1 MKVILARTAG
11 FCMGVKRALEV
22 VLKAINE
29 NQTEIY
35 TYGPL
40 IHNPQVLELLE
51 ERGIR
56 VLNQGEAASS
66 GLVVIRAH
74 GVPPQEREELENAGA
89 RIIDATCPRVAR
101 VQAIISR
108 WARQDFATLI
118 VGDADHPEVRGL
130 LGHTRGRG
138 YVVSSPEEIAAL
150 PELQNLIVVAQTTQ
164 SEKHFD
170 ALVQK
175 IKERFPHARVFNT
188 ICDATAS
195 RQAEVLELARQV
207 QALVV
212 VGGRNS
218 GNTQRLVEISR
229 ATGVPTYHVETE
241 QELDLEE
248 MSRYQVV
255 GVTAGASTPHWL
267 ISNVVNTLKHAWVF
281 RPGSLVN
288 YLYRFW
294 RFMLKSNL
302 FVALGAGCLS
312 YTSSLLQQVEPLWK
326 YFFVAFFY
334 VYAMHI
340 LNHFTDPAS
349 KLNDPVQSMF
359 YGRHRRFL
367 LISGA
372 LSAVLALGLG
382 LILGPVAFAFIVA
395 MSGLGLIYN
404 LKIIP
409 EKIAEATRIAKLK
422 EIPGSK
428 TLFTAVAWGVLAAL
442 IPVVCSERAL
452 SAATAIAFF
461 FVAGLIF
468 IRSGL
473 FEILAIEGDRV
484 VGKETLPIALGR
496 ERTLNLLSLGSVI
509 LIAMLLFS
517 AWAGLVTSLGH
528 ILTLCG
534 LYALGYLTLYRKDW
548 MESGLLLESLVEGN
562 MILAGI
568 LAFFWDP
575 YYGPFYTVFGFGFS
589 VFG

>member
-11 FCMGVKRALEV
+11 FCMGVKRALET
-22 VLKAINE
+22 VLKAIND
-29 NQTEIY
+29 NPGEIY

-40 IHNPQVLELLE
+40 IHNPQVLDLLE
-51 ERGIR
+51 ERGIS
-56 VLNQGEAASS
+56 VLGPGEAAAS

-74 GVPPQEREELENAGA
+74 GVPPQEREALEAAGA
-89 RIIDATCPRVAR
+89 RIIDATCPKVAR

-108 WARQDFATLI
+108 WSRRDYATLI

-130 LGHTRGRG
+130 LGHTRERG
-138 YVVSSPEEIAAL
+138 YVVSRAEDVAAL
-150 PELQNLIVVAQTTQ
+150 PDLQDLIVVAQTTQ
-164 SEKHFD
+164 SQTQLD
-170 ALVQK
+170 LLVAA
-175 IKERFPHARVFNT
+175 IKERFPQARIFNT

-195 RQAEVLELARQV
+195 RQAEVQELARQV
-207 QALVV
+207 EALVV

-218 GNTQRLVEISR
+218 GNTQRLVEISQ
-229 ATGVPTYHVETE
+229 AAGVPTYHVETE
-241 QELDLEE
+241 QELDLAQ
-248 MSRYQVV
+248 MSRYEVV

-267 ISNVVNTLKHAWVF
+267 ISNVVNTLKHARVF
-281 RPGSLVN
+281 RPGSFLQ
-288 YLYRFW
+288 YIYRIW
-294 RFMLKSNL
+294 RFLLKSNL
-302 FVALGAGCLS
+302 FVALGAGSLS

-372 LSAVLALGLG
+372 LSALLALTLG
-382 LILGPVAFAFIVA
+382 FILGPVAFAFIVA
-395 MSGLGLIYN
+395 MSGLGLVYN

-409 EKIAEATRIAKLK
+409 EKLAAATKIGALRD
-422 EIPGSK
+422 IPGSK

-442 IPVVCSERAL
+442 IPVVCSEKAL

-484 VGKETLPIALGR
+484 VGKETLAIALGR
-496 ERTLNLLSLGSVI
+496 RRTLNLLSIGSVI
-509 LIAMLLFS
+509 VMAVLLLS
-517 AWAGLVTSLGH
+517 AWTGLVASLGYGL
-528 ILTLCG
+528 ILCG
-534 LYALGYLTLYRKDW
+534 LYALGYLTFYRRGW
-548 MESGLLLESLVEGN
+548 MESGLALESLVEAN

-575 YYGPFYTVFGFGFS
+575 FYGPF
-589 VFG
+589 

>member
-11 FCMGVKRALEV
+11 FCMGVKRALEM

-40 IHNPQVLELLE
+40 IHNPQVLDLLK
-51 ERGIR
+51 ERGISI
-56 VLNQGEAASS
+56 LGPGEVAAR

-74 GVPPQEREELENAGA
+74 GIPPQERQELEGAGA

-101 VQAIISR
+101 VQAIIRR
-108 WARQDFATLI
+108 WARRNYATVI

-130 LGHTRGRG
+130 MGHTQGRG
-138 YVVSSPEEIAAL
+138 YVVSGPDDVTAL
-150 PELQNLIVVAQTTQ
+150 PDLRELIVVAQTTQ
-164 SEKHFD
+164 SEAHFQT
-170 ALVQK
+170 LVRE
-175 IKERFPHARVFNT
+175 IKKRFPQARVFNT

-195 RQAEVLELARQV
+195 RQAEVQELARQV
-207 QALVV
+207 EALVV

-229 ATGVPTYHVETE
+229 ATGIPTYQVETE

-248 MSRYQVV
+248 MSRYEVV

-281 RPGSLVN
+281 RPGSLVH
-288 YLYRFW
+288 YLYRVW
-294 RFMLKSNL
+294 RFLLKSNL
-302 FVALGAGCLS
+302 FVALGAGTLS

-326 YFFVAFFY
+326 YFFVASFY

-340 LNHFTDPAS
+340 LHHFTDPAS

-359 YGRHRRFL
+359 YREHRQFL
-367 LISGA
+367 WISGA
-372 LSAVLALGLG
+372 ISAMLALVLG
-382 LILGPVAFAFIVA
+382 LILGPVALGFIVA
-395 MSGLGLIYN
+395 MSGLGLVYN

-409 EKIAEATRIAKLK
+409 EKLAAVAKIGKLK

-428 TLFTAVAWGVLAAL
+428 TMFTSVAWGVLAAL
-442 IPVVCSERAL
+442 IPVVCSDRAL

-496 ERTLNLLSLGSVI
+496 QRTLNLLSFGAV
-509 LIAMLLFS
+509 LLMVVLPLS
-517 AWAGLVTSLGH
+517 ARAKLVPSLGYV
-528 ILTLCG
+528 LTLCG
-534 LYALGYLTLYRKDW
+534 LYALGYLTSYRKNW

-575 YYGPFYTVFGFGFS
+575 YYGPF
-589 VFG
+589 